1 MTKSNVNTHDV
12 ADFKIEIFIR
22 QNFESLIVK
31 TAVWWEELAWLD
43 TAENL
48 NLTLPAPIPEE
59 EKK

>member
-1 MTKSNVNTHDV
+1 MMWQILKLKDSSD
-12 ADFKIEIFIR
+12 KILR
-22 QNFESLIVK
+22 VSLSLIVK